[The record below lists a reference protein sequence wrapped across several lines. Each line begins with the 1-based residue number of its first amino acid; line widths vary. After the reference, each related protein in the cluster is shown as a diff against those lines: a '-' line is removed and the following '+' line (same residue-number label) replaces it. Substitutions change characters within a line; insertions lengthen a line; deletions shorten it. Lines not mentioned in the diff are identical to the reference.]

1 MNIAIIF
8 AGGSGVRMGAG
19 VPKQFLE
26 INGKPI
32 LIHTLLLFQEHEEI
46 DKIYLAMSE
55 DYIRYTEQLV
65 KEYRIDKIAG
75 IVPGGETAQ
84 DSIYHALS
92 KAVEENPE
100 DSVVLIHDG
109 VRPVV
114 EYEVISENIAAVKEY
129 GSAITS
135 TLCYETILVSKDGSN
150 VDYLPLRK
158 ESYAAQ
164 APQSFYLKD
173 ILEAHDAIRATQGR
187 YENMVDACTIYR
199 ALGKTPHIVMGN
211 RGNIKV
217 TTPEDVYMFRALLQY
232 RENEQAFGFG
242 LTNRL
247 AAKLNRYKKGNGKEL
262 V

>member
-32 LIHTLLLFQEHEEI
+32 LIHTLQLFQEHEEI
-46 DKIYLAMSE
+46 DRIYLAMNE
-55 DYIRYTEQLV
+55 DYIRYAEQLV
-65 KEYRIDKIAG
+65 QDYRIDKLAAV
-75 IVPGGETAQ
+75 VPGGVTAQ
-84 DSIYHALS
+84 DSIYNAL
-92 KAVEENPE
+92 KRAAGENPM
-100 DSVVLIHDG
+100 DSIVLIHDG

-114 EYEVISENIAAVKEY
+114 EYEVISDNIAAVKQY

-135 TLCYETILVSKDGSN
+135 TLCYETILVSKDGN
-150 VDYLPLRK
+150 TVDHLPLRK
-158 ESYAAQ
+158 ESYSAQ

-173 ILEAHDAIRATQGR
+173 IIEAHEAIRKTAGG
-187 YENMVDACTIYR
+187 YENMVDACTIYN
-199 ALGKTPHIVMGN
+199 ALGKQPHMVAGN

-232 RENEQAFGFG
+232 KENEQAFGFG

-247 AAKLNRYKKGNGKEL
+247 AAKMNRYRKKEDRK
-262 V
+262 